1 MNNAQTTKQLP
12 LVHSGKHQQASSLS
26 PVKFIWA
33 QEKLVAYIIRHN
45 ATHTLMYDNIHI
57 CIHEYNQPP
66 LHTCCQPHSRC
77 YMSHMN
83 AFLQPNAT
91 FFAYMSATYLYSLPD
106 HWAQGTWGR
115 GHVYHPISMN
125 NQQNFKR
132 PPLVHSGKHPQASV
146 SSPVVFLD
154 AQDKLV
160 TYNSGHYVT
169 HTLINENIHTY
180 IHE

>member
-1 MNNAQTTKQLP
+1 MYNRPSSKESPHTRSCKQ
-12 LVHSGKHQQASSLS
+12 SQASCPS

-106 HWAQGTWGR
+106 HWAEQR
-115 GHVYHPISMN
+115 GDGNIC
-125 NQQNFKR
+125 
-132 PPLVHSGKHPQASV
+132 PLVPNEAYSHLTSISAVNIVYICTGLDMGKGWGS
-146 SSPVVFLD
+146 
-154 AQDKLV
+154 
-160 TYNSGHYVT
+160 
-169 HTLINENIHTY
+169 
-180 IHE
+180 